1 MEGTLDCETDNISRT
16 MTEEEPF
23 MKKMLSMLLAAMLM
37 MSLLAVPALAEGQVL
52 TVVTWDTTTT
62 PYLIAQKEA
71 FEASHPGVTIEYVDA
86 GTGNEYEVKVNTLLS
101 GGDTSDVI
109 MLKENDQVVKWQSQ
123 GFAAPLTDYIA
134 DYDMSGFV
142 GIEKNYAID
151 GVQYGIPFRSDFWVL
166 FYNKDLFEAAGVDL
180 PTNDMTWDQYA
191 ELAKKMTDK
200 EKDIY
205 GTHYHTWLSTV
216 ANWAVC
222 DGKYTLADG
231 TYDNLLYFYKLYQ
244 DLEDYGACMTYA
256 DLKASGLK
264 YAAAFE
270 NGNVAMLPM
279 GYWLVS
285 TLINDIKAGNASLNW
300 GIVAVP
306 HADGVAAGS
315 SFGNMT
321 GAMINAKSEQKDLA
335 WEYISWLG
343 GPEGAKATASV
354 GARPAWVSEEIAD
367 AMAAVDGFPADDNS
381 KAALLPVSV
390 AMEWPVGEKV
400 PDIKTIVNEEHSLI
414 MAREVTPEEG
424 IEEMNER
431 VAELLK

>member
-1 MEGTLDCETDNISRT
+1 MEEDTL
-16 MTEEEPF
+16 
-23 MKKMLSMLLAAMLM
+23 MKKMLSVMLAAMMLL
-37 MSLLAVPALAEGQVL
+37 SLLAVPALAEDQVL
-52 TVVTWDTTTT
+52 TVVTWDATTTA
-62 PYLIAQKEA
+62 YLTAQKEA
-71 FEASHPGVTIEYVDA
+71 FEASHPGVTIEYVDCES
-86 GTGNEYEVKVNTLLS
+86 GNEYGVKVSTMLA

-109 MLKENDQVVKWQSQ
+109 MLKENDQVVQWQAS
-123 GFAAPLTDYIA
+123 GFAAPLTDYIGS
-134 DYDMSGFV
+134 YDMSGFV

-166 FYNKDLFEAAGVDL
+166 FYNKDLFDAAGVEY

-191 ELAKKMTDK
+191 ELAKKLTDK

-222 DGKYTLADG
+222 GTDYTLADG
-231 TYDNLLYFYKLYQ
+231 NYDNLLYFYKLYQ
-244 DLEDYGACMTYA
+244 DLEDYGACMSFA

-264 YAAAFE
+264 YGAAFE
-270 NGNVAMLPM
+270 NGNIAMMPM
-279 GYWLVS
+279 GYWQVS
-285 TLINDIKAGNASLNW
+285 TFINDIKAGTASLNW

-306 HADGVAAGS
+306 HAEGVAAGS

-321 GAMINAKSEQKDLA
+321 GVMMSAKSEKKDLA
-335 WEYISWLG
+335 WEYMSWLC

-354 GARPAWVSEEIAD
+354 GARPAWVSEEIAE
-367 AMAAVDGFPADDNS
+367 AMASVEGFPADENS
-381 KAALLPVSV
+381 KAALLPTSV

-414 MAREVTPEEG
+414 MAREITPEEG
-424 IEEMNER
+424 VAEMNER

>member
-1 MEGTLDCETDNISRT
+1 
-16 MTEEEPF
+16 
-23 MKKMLSMLLAAMLM
+23 MKKMLSVLLAAMMLL
-37 MSLLAVPALAEGQVL
+37 SLLTVPALAEDKVL
-52 TVVTWDTTTT
+52 TVVTWDATTTA
-62 PYLIAQKEA
+62 YLTAQKEA
-71 FEASHPGVTIEYVDA
+71 FEASHPGVKIEYIDVES
-86 GTGNEYEVKVNTLLS
+86 GNAYGVKVGTMLA
-101 GGDTSDVI
+101 GHDTSDVI
-109 MLKENDQVVKWQSQ
+109 MLKENDQVVNWQAQ

-166 FYNKDLFEAAGVDL
+166 FYNKDLFDAAGVAY
-180 PTNDMTWDQYA
+180 PTNDMTWDEYA
-191 ELAKKMTDK
+191 ELAKKMTDA
-200 EKDIY
+200 EKGIY

-222 DGKYTLADG
+222 GTDYTLADG

-244 DLEDYGACMTYA
+244 DLEDYGACMSFA

-264 YAAAFE
+264 YGAAFE
-270 NGNVAMLPM
+270 NGNIAMMPM
-279 GYWLVS
+279 GYWQVS
-285 TLINDIKAGNASLNW
+285 TIINDIKAGNASLNW

-306 HADGVAAGS
+306 HMDGAPAGS

-321 GAMINAKSEQKDLA
+321 GAMINAYSNQKDLA

-354 GARPAWVSEEIAD
+354 GARPAWVSDEIAT
-367 AMAAVDGFPADDNS
+367 AMSSVDGFPTDENS
-381 KAALLPVSV
+381 KAALLPSSV
-390 AMEWPVGEKV
+390 AMEWPVGDKV
-400 PDIKTIVNEEHSLI
+400 PDIKTIVNEEHSMI
-414 MAREVTPEEG
+414 MAREISPEEG
-424 IEEMNER
+424 IAEMNER

>member
-1 MEGTLDCETDNISRT
+1 
-16 MTEEEPF
+16 
-23 MKKMLSMLLAAMLM
+23 MKKMLSVMLAAMMLL
-37 MSLLAVPALAEGQVL
+37 SLLTVPALAEDQVL
-52 TVVTWDTTTT
+52 TVVTWDATTTA
-62 PYLIAQKEA
+62 YLTAQKEA
-71 FEASHPGVTIEYVDA
+71 FEASHPGVTIEYVDCES
-86 GTGNEYEVKVNTLLS
+86 GNEYGVKVSTMLA

-109 MLKENDQVVKWQSQ
+109 MLKENDQVVQWQAS
-123 GFAAPLTDYIA
+123 GFAAPLTDYIGS
-134 DYDMSGFV
+134 YDMSGFV

-166 FYNKDLFEAAGVDL
+166 FYNKDLFDAAGVEY

-191 ELAKKMTDK
+191 ELAKKLTDK
-200 EKDIY
+200 EIY

-222 DGKYTLADG
+222 GTDYTLADG
-231 TYDNLLYFYKLYQ
+231 NYDNLLYFYKLYQ
-244 DLEDYGACMTYA
+244 DLEDYGACMSFA

-264 YAAAFE
+264 YGAAFE
-270 NGNVAMLPM
+270 NGNIAMMPM
-279 GYWLVS
+279 GYWQVS
-285 TLINDIKAGNASLNW
+285 TFINDIKAGTASLNW

-306 HADGVAAGS
+306 HAEGVAAGS

-321 GAMINAKSEQKDLA
+321 GVMMNAKSEKKDLA
-335 WEYISWLG
+335 WEYMSWLC

-354 GARPAWVSEEIAD
+354 GARPAWVSEEIAE
-367 AMAAVDGFPADDNS
+367 AMASVEGFPADENS
-381 KAALLPVSV
+381 KAALLPTSV

-414 MAREVTPEEG
+414 MAREITPEEG
-424 IEEMNER
+424 VAEMNER

>member
-1 MEGTLDCETDNISRT
+1 
-16 MTEEEPF
+16 
-23 MKKMLSMLLAAMLM
+23 MKKMLSVLLAAMMLL
-37 MSLLAVPALAEGQVL
+37 SLLAVPALAEDQVL
-52 TVVTWDTTTT
+52 TVVTWDATTTA
-62 PYLIAQKEA
+62 YLTAQKEA
-71 FEASHPGVTIEYVDA
+71 FEASHPGVTIEYVDCES
-86 GTGNEYEVKVNTLLS
+86 GNEYGVKVSTMLA

-109 MLKENDQVVKWQSQ
+109 MLKENDQVVQWQAS
-123 GFAAPLTDYIA
+123 GVAAPLTDYIGS
-134 DYDMSGFV
+134 YDMSGFV

-166 FYNKDLFEAAGVDL
+166 FYNKDLFDAAGVEY

-191 ELAKKMTDK
+191 ELAKKLTDK

-222 DGKYTLADG
+222 GTDYTLADG
-231 TYDNLLYFYKLYQ
+231 NYDNLLYFYKLYQ
-244 DLEDYGACMTYA
+244 DLEDYGACMSFA

-264 YAAAFE
+264 YGAAFE
-270 NGNVAMLPM
+270 NGNIAMMPM
-279 GYWLVS
+279 GYWQVS
-285 TLINDIKAGNASLNW
+285 TFINDIKAGTASLNW

-306 HADGVAAGS
+306 HAEGVAAGS

-321 GAMINAKSEQKDLA
+321 GVMMNAKSEKKDLA
-335 WEYISWLG
+335 WEYMSWLC

-354 GARPAWVSEEIAD
+354 GARPAWVSEEIAE
-367 AMAAVDGFPADDNS
+367 AMASVEGFPADENS
-381 KAALLPVSV
+381 KAALLPTSV

-414 MAREVTPEEG
+414 MAREITPEEG
-424 IEEMNER
+424 VAEMNER